1 MPWASNGEAVEWRQ
15 LTKTPAMPLTQAES
29 DFLAAYAFE
38 YMRVELG
45 PATRKLKQ
53 RGFVYTDLTYLLEA
67 IIAET
72 GLQISKVPD
81 EHGHLVEVEA
91 FGRYD
96 PNPPDPPWPDRET
109 AQRRNAEM

>member
-1 MPWASNGEAVEWRQ
+1 VANDEDI
-15 LTKTPAMPLTQAES
+15 AMPLTKAES

-45 PATRKLKQ
+45 PACRNLKE

-67 IIAET
+67 VVQET
-72 GLQISKVPD
+72 GLRISKVPD
-81 EHGHLVEVEA
+81 QHGRLIEVEA

-96 PNPPDPPWPDRET
+96 PNPPDPPWPDREA
-109 AQRRNAEM
+109 AQRRNAEIAAERKRGLS